1 MPRKTTAAQREAAA
15 HRKTL
20 ARSLAAKI
28 RAMTPAELERYTQ
41 AAPVVTIDGRTLSM
55 RNQAMVMMQLDRPT
69 VVGGFRQWKQA
80 GRPVQKG
87 QHGAMIL
94 YPRTRSQADVDTD
107 DQQKDAV
114 TFGTATVFDV
124 SQTAPANGAGEI
136 QTATAAAD

>member
-1 MPRKTTAAQREAAA
+1 MPRRAATPAQREAAA
-15 HRKTL
+15 HRRTL
-20 ARSLAAKI
+20 AKALAAKI
-28 RAMTPAELERYTQ
+28 RAMSPDELNRYVE
-41 AAPVVTIDGRTLSM
+41 AAPVVTIEGRQLSIK
-55 RNQAMVMMQLDRPT
+55 NQAMIMMQLDNPT

-80 GRPVQKG
+80 GRSVQKG

-124 SQTAPANGAGEI
+124 SQTAEI
-136 QTATAAAD
+136 QNAQAAD

>member
-55 RNQAMVMMQLDRPT
+55 RNQAMILMQLDNPT

-80 GRPVQKG
+80 GRSVQKG

-94 YPRTRSQADVDTD
+94 YPRVSRPAEDADPAEAGEEQVS
-107 DQQKDAV
+107 
-114 TFGTATVFDV
+114 FGHATVFDV
-124 SQTAPANGAGEI
+124 SQTAELP
-136 QTATAAAD
+136 TATAAAD